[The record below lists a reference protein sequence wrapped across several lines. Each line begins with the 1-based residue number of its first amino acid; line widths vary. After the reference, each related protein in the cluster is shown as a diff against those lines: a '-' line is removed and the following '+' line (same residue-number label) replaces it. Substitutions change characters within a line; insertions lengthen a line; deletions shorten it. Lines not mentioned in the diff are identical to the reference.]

1 MTKVLVTGANG
12 FVGRRLCQ
20 ALLSAG
26 YPVKGTVRST
36 SAATDLPAGIEKV
49 FISDLHSEE
58 KWRDTLEDVT
68 SVVHLIGRTHV
79 LKESSLDPEEEFR
92 SVNMGITCALLN
104 AIEERPVEK
113 FIFMS
118 SIKAAGEGGD
128 KTPFTENTPTHPE
141 DFYGKTKLEAEQYI
155 STWSERTGIPS
166 VIFRPPLVYGPG
178 VKGNFLRLL
187 KLARK
192 GFPLPIGS
200 IHNLRSLIYV
210 DNLADALMT
219 ILSKPLKG
227 CNIFHIADEPPLSTP
242 LLYRELL
249 KNLGKADRLLP
260 FPESLL
266 RNAAKVA
273 GKEKEYEKIAGSLV
287 VSSEKFRNIFEWE
300 EPFCF
305 EEGIRKTCEWFKNAE
320 LAGSSKVGN

>member
-12 FVGRRLCQ
+12 FVGRRMCQ

-26 YPVKGTVRST
+26 YPVKGAVRSEF
-36 SAATDLPAGIEKV
+36 AAKDLPAGTETV
-49 FISDLHSEE
+49 FISNLHSEE
-58 KWRDTLEDVT
+58 QWRDTLQDVT

-79 LKESSLDPEEEFR
+79 LKESSPDPEEEYR
-92 SVNMGITCALLN
+92 SVNVWITYALLN
-104 AIEERPVEK
+104 AIDERPVEK

-118 SIKAAGEGGD
+118 SIKAVGEGGD
-128 KTPFTENTPTHPE
+128 KTPYTENTPTNPE
-141 DFYGKTKLEAEQYI
+141 DYYGKTKLEAEQYI

-166 VIFRPPLVYGPG
+166 VILRPPLVYGPG

-192 GFPLPIGS
+192 GFPLPVGS

-210 DNLADALMT
+210 DNLADALT
-219 ILSKPLKG
+219 KALSKQLEG
-227 CNIFHIADEPPLSTP
+227 CDVFHIADEPPLSTP

-249 KNLGKADRLLP
+249 KNFGKGAGLLP

-273 GKEKEYEKIAGSLV
+273 GKEQDYEKIAGSLV
-287 VSSEKFRNIFEWE
+287 VSSEKFRDTFGWK
-300 EPFCF
+300 EPFSF
-305 EEGIRKTCEWFKNAE
+305 ESGIRKTCEWYRTKNDQ
-320 LAGSSKVGN
+320 